1 MGRPMS
7 VQTTSAARRGI
18 LLRFSE
24 NRTGYLAVLVALG
37 IGVFTIYT
45 LAQFDPA
52 QSDNSLLTALIAI
65 DVLAVIIV
73 GGFVIRQ
80 ILRLWTERKQKMAG
94 HQLHWRLA
102 LLFGGVAALPAVI
115 TTAFALFVVD
125 YSLRGWFAERIS
137 TAVTGS
143 VQVAD
148 AYFEEHASSI
158 RSDVLTIANDVNRE
172 AFKLL
177 AEPNLLNQYLT
188 NQAVLRNLSEAIIL
202 DGTGQVVAKSR
213 FAFAVTFTRIADDW
227 LQQARKGEVVIL
239 RGDDTNKLRAAVKL
253 NSFVDAYLFV
263 GRFIDRSVLDA
274 VDNTRLAAAD
284 YQQLGIRQ
292 LDLQVSFA
300 FVFGL
305 ILVLLL
311 ITALWIGLN
320 LATAIVEPLG
330 SVISVAEQV
339 RGGNLSQRV
348 PAGLEVDEI
357 ARLGI
362 SFNNMLDEL
371 NRSRE
376 QLVQANMQIDRRR
389 EFTEA
394 VLGGVSSGVI
404 GLDTDH
410 RITLPNNTS
419 RQLLQLSDAELIGK
433 RLEDVVPEF
442 AGLIAAGA
450 SRRRKFAE
458 DQIILAR
465 GGRRLTLRARIATEK
480 VDGRV
485 IGYVVTFDDVTDLLT
500 AQRKAA
506 WSDVARRIA
515 HEIKNPLTPIQLAA
529 DRLRRKYKPED
540 PEAGAQFSEY
550 LSIIGR
556 QVDDI
561 GRMVDEFSSF
571 ARMPQPVLKPLV
583 LRDLALG
590 QVALYDA
597 QNVTFVT
604 NLDSDGSDALVLG
617 DAGLLRQALTNI
629 IQNALDSL
637 GEASLSGSGS
647 GSGSGHA
654 SSHASSPE
662 IRLEMAVNDGF
673 VCLGIS
679 DNGPGFPE
687 MDRAQLLEPYV
698 TNREKGT
705 GLGLAIVSKIVQD
718 HSGELELL
726 DGKNGGACVM
736 IRLPKYEQQEPA

>member
-1 MGRPMS
+1 MNS
-7 VQTTSAARRGI
+7 HATTARRGI

-24 NRTGYLAVLVALG
+24 NRIGYLAVLVALG
-37 IGVFTIYT
+37 IGIMTIYQ
-45 LAQFDPA
+45 LSQFDPVGTD
-52 QSDNSLLTALIAI
+52 SGTLTTLIVIDLIA
-65 DVLAVIIV
+65 VVIV

-80 ILRLWTERKQKMAG
+80 ILRLWVERRQKMAG
-94 HQLHWRLA
+94 YQLHWRLA

-125 YSLRGWFAERIS
+125 YSLRGWFADRIS

-148 AYFEEHASSI
+148 SYFEEHSSSI

-177 AEPNLLNQYLT
+177 SEPNLLNQYLT
-188 NQAVLRNLSEAIIL
+188 NQAALRNLSEAIIL

-213 FAFAVTFTRIADDW
+213 FAFAVTFTSIGGDW
-227 LQQARKGEVVIL
+227 LAKARQGEVVIL
-239 RGDDTNKLRAAVKL
+239 RGDQTNKLRAAVKL

-263 GRFIDRSVLDA
+263 GRFIDRSVLEA
-274 VDNTRLAAAD
+274 VDSTRLAAAD
-284 YQQLGIRQ
+284 YQQLGISQ

-305 ILVLLL
+305 ILALLL

-339 RGGNLSQRV
+339 RDGNLSERV
-348 PAGLEVDEI
+348 PEGLEVDEI
-357 ARLGI
+357 ARLGL

-371 NRSRE
+371 TRSRE

-394 VLGGVSSGVI
+394 VLSGVSSGVI
-404 GLDTDH
+404 GLDKD
-410 RITLPNNTS
+410 RKVTLPNMTAC
-419 RQLLQLSDAELIGK
+419 QLLQRAETDLIGN
-433 RLEDVVPEF
+433 RLEEVVPEF
-442 AGLIAAGA
+442 ASLIASGA
-450 SRRRKFAE
+450 SRRRKFVE
-458 DQIILAR
+458 EQIILT
-465 GGRRLTLRARIATEK
+465 GEGSRLTLRARIATEK

-485 IGYVVTFDDVTDLLT
+485 IGYVVTFDDVTDLLA

-506 WSDVARRIA
+506 WSDIARRIA

-529 DRLRRKYKPED
+529 DRLRRKYKPDDEV
-540 PEAGAQFSEY
+540 ASQQFSEY

-561 GRMVDEFSSF
+561 GRMVDEFSAF
-571 ARMPQPVLKPLV
+571 ARMPQPVMQPLS
-583 LRDLALG
+583 LRELAIG
-590 QVALYDA
+590 QVALFEGQGVAIKASLGDKNMPA
-597 QNVTFVT
+597 MVI
-604 NLDSDGSDALVLG
+604 G

-629 IQNALDSL
+629 IQNAMDSL
-637 GEASLSGSGS
+637 GGAG
-647 GSGSGHA
+647 
-654 SSHASSPE
+654 
-662 IRLEMAVNDGF
+662 LEKPRIDLELIPHEGVFKLAVT
-673 VCLGIS
+673 
-679 DNGPGFPE
+679 DNGPGFPDI
-687 MDRAQLLEPYV
+687 DRARLVEPYV
-698 TNREKGT
+698 TKRDKGM

-718 HSGELELL
+718 HGGELELQ
-726 DGKNGGACVM
+726 DAKGGGARVVM
-736 IRLPKYEQQEPA
+736 NLPQYDESEGAS

>member
-1 MGRPMS
+1 MVRPMTGQ
-7 VQTTSAARRGI
+7 VTHTRRGL

-24 NRTGYLAVLVALG
+24 NRVGYLAVLAALG
-37 IGVFTIYT
+37 IGIYTIYT

-52 QSDNSLLTALIAI
+52 QSDGNLLSTLIAI

-80 ILRLWTERKQKMAG
+80 ILRLWTERRQKMAG
-94 HQLHWRLA
+94 YQLHWRLA

-125 YSLRGWFAERIS
+125 CSLRGWFADRIS

-148 AYFEEHASSI
+148 AYFEEHSSSI

-177 AEPNLLNQYLT
+177 DDPNMLNRYLT
-188 NQAVLRNLSEAIIL
+188 NQTVLRNLSEAIIL

-227 LQQARKGEVVIL
+227 LEQARNGEVVIL
-239 RGDDTNKLRAAVKL
+239 RGDEANKLRAAVKL

-274 VDNTRLAAAD
+274 VDNTRLAAVD

-339 RGGNLSQRV
+339 RGGNLSERV

-371 NRSRE
+371 NKSRE
-376 QLVQANMQIDRRR
+376 QLVQANKQIDRRR

-404 GLDTDH
+404 GLDSDH
-410 RITLPNNTS
+410 KVTLPNQTS
-419 RQLLQLSDAELIGK
+419 RQLLGLSDTDMIGK

-442 AGLIAAGA
+442 AGLVAAGT

-458 DQIILAR
+458 DQIILTRA
-465 GGRRLTLRARIATEK
+465 GRRLTLRARIASEK

-529 DRLRRKYKPED
+529 DRLRRKYQPND
-540 PEAGAQFSEY
+540 QQASAQFSEY

-561 GRMVDEFSSF
+561 GRMVDEFSAF
-571 ARMPQPVLKPLV
+571 ARMPQPVMKPLA

-590 QVALYDA
+590 QVGLYEAQKVSFITDLDA
-597 QNVTFVT
+597 
-604 NLDSDGSDALVLG
+604 DAAGGMVLG

-637 GEASLSGSGS
+637 VESSGS
-647 GSGSGHA
+647 A
-654 SSHASSPE
+654 PE
-662 IRLEMAVNDGF
+662 IRLVMTVNDGF
-673 VCLGIS
+673 VCLGVS
-679 DNGPGFPE
+679 DNGPGFPD

-718 HSGELELL
+718 HAGELELL
-726 DGKNGGACVM
+726 DTDNGGACVM
-736 IRLPKYEQQEPA
+736 IRLPQFEPQEPAA

>member
-1 MGRPMS
+1 MVGQMTGKAEMTPARP
-7 VQTTSAARRGI
+7 GL

-24 NRTGYLAVLVALG
+24 NRIGYLAVLAALG
-37 IGVFTIYT
+37 IGIYTIYT

-52 QSDNSLLTALIAI
+52 QSNSSLLSTLIAI

-80 ILRLWTERKQKMAG
+80 ILRLWTERRQKMAG
-94 HQLHWRLA
+94 YQLHWRLA

-125 YSLRGWFAERIS
+125 YSLRGWFADRIS

-148 AYFEEHASSI
+148 AYFEEHSSSI

-177 AEPNLLNQYLT
+177 DEPNMLNQYLT

-227 LQQARKGEVVIL
+227 LEQARNGEVVII
-239 RGDDTNKLRAAVKL
+239 RGDETNKLRAAVKL
-253 NSFVDAYLFV
+253 NSFIDAYLFV

-320 LATAIVEPLG
+320 LANAIVEPLG

-339 RGGNLSQRV
+339 RGGNLSERV

-376 QLVQANMQIDRRR
+376 QLVHANKQIDRRR

-404 GLDTDH
+404 GLDSEH
-410 RITLPNNTS
+410 KITLPNNTS
-419 RQLLQLSDAELIGK
+419 RQLLDLSDTDMIGR

-442 AGLIAAGA
+442 AGLVAAGT

-458 DQIILAR
+458 DQVILTR
-465 GGRRLTLRARIATEK
+465 GGRRLTLRARIASEK

-529 DRLRRKYKPED
+529 DRLRRKYQPED
-540 PEAGAQFSEY
+540 EQASTQFSEY

-571 ARMPQPVLKPLV
+571 ARMPQPVMRPLE

-590 QVALYDA
+590 QVGLYEA
-597 QNVTFVT
+597 QNVSFTT
-604 NLDSDGSDALVLG
+604 DLDADPGGGMVLG

-637 GEASLSGSGS
+637 GETSGKD
-647 GSGSGHA
+647 
-654 SSHASSPE
+654 PE
-662 IRLEMAVNDGF
+662 IRLEMLVNDGF
-673 VCLGIS
+673 VCLSIS

-718 HSGELELL
+718 HGGELELF
-726 DGKNGGACVM
+726 DAEGGGACVL
-736 IRLPKYEQQEPA
+736 IRLPQHGTQEPSA

>member
-1 MGRPMS
+1 MVGSMS
-7 VQTTSAARRGI
+7 SGTRTATGGN
-18 LLRFSE
+18 LLRVSE
-24 NRTGYLAVLVALG
+24 NRIGYAAVLVALG
-37 IGVFTIYT
+37 IGILTIYQ
-45 LAQFDPA
+45 LSQFDPV
-52 QSDNSLLTALIAI
+52 STDSNLLTTLIVI
-65 DVLAVIIV
+65 DLLAVVIV
-73 GGFVIRQ
+73 AGFVIRQ
-80 ILRLWTERKQKMAG
+80 ILRLLSERRRKMAG
-94 HQLHWRLA
+94 YQLHWRLA

-115 TTAFALFVVD
+115 TTIFALFVVD
-125 YSLRGWFAERIS
+125 YSLRGWFADRIS

-148 AYFEEHASSI
+148 SYFEEHSSSI

-188 NQAVLRNLSEAIIL
+188 NQTALRNLSEAIIL
-202 DGTGQVVAKSR
+202 DGTGQVIAKSR
-213 FAFAVTFTRIADDW
+213 FAFAVTFTSIDGDW
-227 LQQARKGEVVIL
+227 LAKARNGEVVIL
-239 RGDDTNKLRAAVKL
+239 RADETNKLRAAVKL

-274 VDNTRLAAAD
+274 VDSTRLAATD

-305 ILVLLL
+305 ILALLL

-320 LATAIVEPLG
+320 LANAIVEPLG

-339 RGGNLSQRV
+339 RDGNLSERV
-348 PAGLEVDEI
+348 PMGLEVDEI
-357 ARLGI
+357 ARLGL

-371 NRSRE
+371 TRSRE

-404 GLDTDH
+404 GLDAT
-410 RITLPNNTS
+410 RNVTLPNVTA
-419 RQLLQLSDAELIGK
+419 RQLLQINDADLIGR
-433 RLEDVVPEF
+433 RLEDAVPEF
-442 AGLIAAGA
+442 ANLVAMGT
-450 SRRRKFAE
+450 SRRRKLAE
-458 DQIILAR
+458 DQIILTR
-465 GGRRLTLRARIATEK
+465 DGRQMTLRARIATER

-529 DRLRRKYKPED
+529 DRLRRKYRPDDDE
-540 PEAGAQFSEY
+540 EGEQFTEY

-561 GRMVDEFSSF
+561 GRMVDEFSAF
-571 ARMPQPVLKPLV
+571 ARMPQPVMRPLSLRELV
-583 LRDLALG
+583 LGQIAMYEGQGVTLETKLG
-590 QVALYDA
+590 QPE
-597 QNVTFVT
+597 
-604 NLDSDGSDALVLG
+604 DSDRVIG

-637 GEASLSGSGS
+637 AEHKIADPRISLVLTSKEGSISLS
-647 GSGSGHA
+647 
-654 SSHASSPE
+654 
-662 IRLEMAVNDGF
+662 VT
-673 VCLGIS
+673 
-679 DNGPGFPE
+679 DNGPGFPDI
-687 MDRAQLLEPYV
+687 DRTRLLEPYV
-698 TNREKGT
+698 TKREKGT
-705 GLGLAIVSKIVQD
+705 GLGLAIVSKIIQD
-718 HSGELELL
+718 HGGELHLL
-726 DGKNGGACVM
+726 DAEEGGARAL
-736 IRLPKYEQQEPA
+736 ISLPCHEEAETGA